1 MAAVERAAGSRSV
14 AGDVSRVRLTFNQ
27 RRTAWTHAPKSAV
40 CRDEPSEAERERR
53 TERDGLTWT
62 APHPLGV
69 ARPPQLSDNAPCAF
83 GPSIQSLD
91 EDTLTRTRFTVR
103 RRILVAFAL
112 TISASALSAQQG
124 SPPSRAARIS
134 ALTGQ
139 VSLQPSG
146 ATDWSEAALNYTVTT
161 GDRIYSAAGSRLEL
175 EIGAMSVRIADLSD
189 VTVTNL
195 SDGFM
200 QLGIEQGTVRLSVY
214 RLPRGDSI
222 EVDTPNGAVMVT
234 TPGSYLIDIP
244 DNDNFTVVSVDD
256 GSVEIVGPG
265 VDQIVRRG
273 QAVQLSGTD
282 DIRAVSMARPGL
294 TPFDRWAADRDARV
308 GSAGCSR
315 YMSRDIPGCA
325 DLDDNGRW
333 ESNAQYGAV
342 WYPANVS
349 AGWVPYRDG
358 RWVWIDPWGWSWVDD
373 APWGYAPFHYGR
385 WSQFGNSWGW
395 IPGPIDVRPYYA
407 PALVAFVGGSGWSVG
422 VSIGT
427 QAWFPL
433 GPREAYIPAYHHD
446 DAYLRQVNI
455 SNVRNVT
462 NINTIIN
469 VQDVNRVTYVNRT
482 RGITAVPTDAFRRG
496 DPVSKTAVK
505 VTPEIA
511 GRGSI
516 ISHPLATPVARA
528 ALGGRPAAVAPP
540 AAPRPPM
547 VTTASP
553 RNVAP
558 GQARSALP
566 RGQPKPTAASAQ
578 APPQRTVP
586 QQPAPQ
592 QPQRTQPQNAAPQQP
607 QQRGRPAAVPAV
619 KTETPPPSAA
629 TPPVQPQPR
638 PAAAPQAQPR
648 PGRPIITRAPPPPQA
663 PSFQAKEPALQAH
676 PGKPLEPQ
684 QTQNVRAGRPAGP
697 AKDPENANHQVV
709 VPPSRPVQPPA
720 AAPVKPAPP
729 PAAGGKPAPGGR
741 GGKPDSTSRG
751 GTKKPG
757 AV

>member
-1 MAAVERAAGSRSV
+1 M
-14 AGDVSRVRLTFNQ
+14 
-27 RRTAWTHAPKSAV
+27 
-40 CRDEPSEAERERR
+40 
-53 TERDGLTWT
+53 
-62 APHPLGV
+62 
-69 ARPPQLSDNAPCAF
+69 
-83 GPSIQSLD
+83 
-91 EDTLTRTRFTVR
+91 RTRIT
-103 RRILVAFAL
+103 IAL
-112 TISASALSAQQG
+112 ALAISATALHSQEG

-134 ALTGQ
+134 ALAGQ
-139 VSLQPSG
+139 VSLQPAG

-175 EIGAMSVRIADLSD
+175 EIGAVSVRIADLSD

-195 SDGFM
+195 SDGFL

-214 RLPRGDSI
+214 RMPRGDSI

-282 DIRAVSMARPGL
+282 DIRAISMPRPAM
-294 TPFDRWAADRDARV
+294 TPFDRWAADRDRRI

-325 DLDDNGRW
+325 DLDDAGRW

-342 WYPANVS
+342 WYPSNVS
-349 AGWVPYRDG
+349 SDWVPYRDG

-373 APWGYAPFHYGR
+373 EPWGYAPFHYGR
-385 WSQFGNSWGW
+385 WAQFGASWGW

-407 PALVAFVGGSGWSVG
+407 PALVAFVGGSGWSIG

-433 GPREAYIPAYHHD
+433 GPREAYIPSYHHD

-455 SNVRNVT
+455 TNIRNVT

-469 VQDVNRVTYVNRT
+469 VQNINQVNYVNRT
-482 RGITAVPTDAFRRG
+482 RGITAVPTDAFRSG
-496 DPVSKTAVK
+496 NPVARTAVK
-505 VTPEIA
+505 VAPEVA

-516 ISHPLATPVARA
+516 ISHPTAAPVARA
-528 ALGGRPAAVAPP
+528 ALGGRPAAAPPP

-553 RNVAP
+553 RAVPAGARVA
-558 GQARSALP
+558 QP
-566 RGQPKPTAASAQ
+566 RGQPQQAAATEGRAATGTAAKG
-578 APPQRTVP
+578 R
-586 QQPAPQ
+586 
-592 QPQRTQPQNAAPQQP
+592 AAT
-607 QQRGRPAAVPAV
+607 G
-619 KTETPPPSAA
+619 SAA
-629 TPPVQPQPR
+629 AAGTAQPR
-638 PAAAPQAQPR
+638 PAAAARTAGACACRKGRDSASISGHSADSAATEEGRGTNGTAAPR
-648 PGRPIITRAPPPPQA
+648 PADHHAYST
-663 PSFQAKEPALQAH
+663 
-676 PGKPLEPQ
+676 
-684 QTQNVRAGRPAGP
+684 
-697 AKDPENANHQVV
+697 
-709 VPPSRPVQPPA
+709 A
-720 AAPVKPAPP
+720 AAGAAVPSQGAGATGTPGQA
-729 PAAGGKPAPGGR
+729 ARAAADSERAGGKTGRTGERPGEREPSGDRAAFGR
-741 GGKPDSTSRG
+741 RR
-751 GTKKPG
+751 
-757 AV
+757 

>member
-1 MAAVERAAGSRSV
+1 
-14 AGDVSRVRLTFNQ
+14 
-27 RRTAWTHAPKSAV
+27 
-40 CRDEPSEAERERR
+40 
-53 TERDGLTWT
+53 
-62 APHPLGV
+62 
-69 ARPPQLSDNAPCAF
+69 
-83 GPSIQSLD
+83 
-91 EDTLTRTRFTVR
+91 VR
-103 RRILVAFAL
+103 RRILVTFAL

-146 ATDWSEAALNYTVTT
+146 ATDWGEAALNYTVTT
-161 GDRIYSAAGSRLEL
+161 GDRIYSAADSRLEL
-175 EIGAMSVRIADLSD
+175 EIGSMSVRIADLSD

-195 SDGFM
+195 SDGFL

-282 DIRAVSMARPGL
+282 DIRAVSMQRPSL

-342 WYPANVS
+342 WYPSNMS
-349 AGWVPYRDG
+349 SDWVPYRDG
-358 RWVWIDPWGWSWVDD
+358 RWVWIDPWGWSWVGDE
-373 APWGYAPFHYGR
+373 PWGYAPFHYGR
-385 WSQFGNSWGW
+385 WAQFGASWGW
-395 IPGPIDVRPYYA
+395 IPGPMEVRPYYA

-422 VSIGT
+422 VSVGT

-433 GPREAYIPAYHHD
+433 GPREAYIPSYHHD

-482 RGITAVPTDAFRRG
+482 RGITAVPTDVFRSG
-496 DPVSKTAVK
+496 NPIAKAAVR
-505 VTPEIA
+505 VAPEAA

-516 ISHPLATPVARA
+516 ISHPVATPVARA
-528 ALGGRPAAVAPP
+528 ALGGRPAAAPP
-540 AAPRPPM
+540 RAAARPPM
-547 VTTASP
+547 ITTASP
-553 RNVAP
+553 RAVPAGARVA
-558 GQARSALP
+558 QP
-566 RGQPKPTAASAQ
+566 RGQPQQAAPQQAQ
-578 APPQRTVP
+578 PQRGAPQQAQPQKGAPQQAQP

-592 QPQRTQPQNAAPQQP
+592 LPP
-607 QQRGRPAAVPAV
+607 QRGRPAPVPAV
-619 KTETPPPSAA
+619 KVETPPPSAA
-629 TPPVQPQPR
+629 IPPIQPQPR
-638 PAAAPQAQPR
+638 KAAAPTDQPR
-648 PGRPIITRAPPPPQA
+648 QGRPIITRTPPPPQA
-663 PSFQAKEPALQAH
+663 LPFPAKEPALQAH

-684 QTQNVRAGRPAGP
+684 QTQNIRSGRPAGP
-697 AKDPENANHQVV
+697 AKDPENASHQVV
-709 VPPSRPVQPPA
+709 VPPSAPVRPPA
-720 AAPVKPAPP
+720 AAPAKPAPAAP
-729 PAAGGKPAPGGR
+729 PAKPTPAPPAGGKPAPAAGGKQPPAGR
-741 GGKPDSTSRG
+741 GKQPDSTARG
-751 GTKKPG
+751 GAKKPG
-757 AV
+757 